1 MPEGRLWH
9 RTTGGLLPA
18 VNCMPNMIAKV
29 ELNNIISELRAL
41 KLSLLEPPM
50 SSMEIFRS

>member
-1 MPEGRLWH
+1 
-9 RTTGGLLPA
+9 
-18 VNCMPNMIAKV
+18 MIAKV